1 MGIKFRQKNKNKNIL
16 MKKENINNYYTNEDL
31 INFEKLK
38 NFKEFKVNKL
48 NNNQN
53 NSHPVRYAVS
63 DNRNFNKI
71 MNVGNNEKS
80 SSKKVN
86 KSRDYKPSDFENFK
100 KLKQFTTFNDSEP
113 LNNKT
118 EPEKTITEYTNKD
131 ISSFDK
137 IIKSKGDSKNKSE
150 NKNNVKID
158 SKKIK
163 IIDFNK
169 LNEREKNFK
178 NKTGIEKIKVVYFD

>member
-1 MGIKFRQKNKNKNIL
+1 
-16 MKKENINNYYTNEDL
+16 MKKENINNYYTDEDL

-53 NSHPVRYAVS
+53 NSHPVRYEVS
-63 DNRNFNKI
+63 DKRNFNKI
-71 MNVGNNEKS
+71 MNVVIDEKS
-80 SSKKVN
+80 SSKEVN

-113 LNNKT
+113 LNNKI
-118 EPEKTITEYTNKD
+118 EPEKTITKYTDKD

-137 IIKSKGDSKNKSE
+137 IIKSKDYTKNKSE
-150 NKNNVKID
+150 NKNNIKID

-178 NKTGIEKIKVVYFD
+178 NKAGIEKIKVVYFD

>member
-1 MGIKFRQKNKNKNIL
+1 
-16 MKKENINNYYTNEDL
+16 MKKENINNYYTDEDL

-71 MNVGNNEKS
+71 MNVDNNEKS
-80 SSKKVN
+80 SYKEVN
-86 KSRDYKPSDFENFK
+86 KSTDYTPSDFENFK
-100 KLKQFTTFNDSEP
+100 KLKQFTAFNDSEP
-113 LNNKT
+113 SNNKT
-118 EPEKTITEYTNKD
+118 DPKIATTEYTNKD
-131 ISSFDK
+131 KSSFDK
-137 IIKSKGDSKNKSE
+137 IIKSKGDTKNECE

-158 SKKIK
+158 NKKIK

-178 NKTGIEKIKVVYFD
+178 NKLGIEKIKVVYFD

>member
-1 MGIKFRQKNKNKNIL
+1 
-16 MKKENINNYYTNEDL
+16 MKKENINNYYTEEDL

-53 NSHPVRYAVS
+53 NNHPIRYAVS

-71 MNVGNNEKS
+71 MNIDNNES
-80 SSKKVN
+80 SFKKVI
-86 KSRDYKPSDFENFK
+86 KTKDYTPSDFENFK
-100 KLKQFTTFNDSEP
+100 KLKQFTTFNDNKPS
-113 LNNKT
+113 NNKT
-118 EPEKTITEYTNKD
+118 EPKKNITKYTNKD
-131 ISSFDK
+131 KSSFDK
-137 IIKSKGDSKNKSE
+137 IIKSKGDAKNESE

-158 SKKIK
+158 NKKIK

-169 LNEREKNFK
+169 LNKREKNFK
-178 NKTGIEKIKVVYFD
+178 NKAGIEKIKVVYFD

>member
-1 MGIKFRQKNKNKNIL
+1 
-16 MKKENINNYYTNEDL
+16 MKKENINNYYTDEDL

-38 NFKEFKVNKL
+38 NFKEFEVNKL

-53 NSHPVRYAVS
+53 NSRPVRYAVS

-80 SSKKVN
+80 SSKEVN

-100 KLKQFTTFNDSEP
+100 KLKQFTTFNNGEP

-118 EPEKTITEYTNKD
+118 EPEKTITEYTDKD
-131 ISSFDK
+131 MSAFDK
-137 IIKSKGDSKNKSE
+137 IIKSKGDSKNESE

-178 NKTGIEKIKVVYFD
+178 NKAGIEKIKVVYFD

>member
-1 MGIKFRQKNKNKNIL
+1 
-16 MKKENINNYYTNEDL
+16 MKKENINNYYTDEDL

-53 NSHPVRYAVS
+53 KIHPVRYAVS

-71 MNVGNNEKS
+71 MNIDNNES

-86 KSRDYKPSDFENFK
+86 KTKDYTPSDFENFK
-100 KLKQFTTFNDSEP
+100 KLKQFTTFNDNKP

-118 EPEKTITEYTNKD
+118 EPEKTITEYTDKD
-131 ISSFDK
+131 MTAFDK
-137 IIKSKGDSKNKSE
+137 IIKSKGDAKNESKNT
-150 NKNNVKID
+150 NNVKID
-158 SKKIK
+158 NKKIK

-178 NKTGIEKIKVVYFD
+178 NKVGIEKIKVVYFD

>member
-1 MGIKFRQKNKNKNIL
+1 
-16 MKKENINNYYTNEDL
+16 MKKENINNYYTDEDL
-31 INFEKLK
+31 INFERLK

-48 NNNQN
+48 NNNRN

-80 SSKKVN
+80 SSKEVN
-86 KSRDYKPSDFENFK
+86 KSKDYTTSDFDNFK
-100 KLKQFTTFNDSEP
+100 KLKQFTTFNDNEP

-118 EPEKTITEYTNKD
+118 EPEITITEYTDKD
-131 ISSFDK
+131 MSAFDK
-137 IIKSKGDSKNKSE
+137 IIKSKGNTKNESE
-150 NKNNVKID
+150 NKNNTKID
-158 SKKIK
+158 NKKIK
-163 IIDFNK
+163 TIDFNK

-178 NKTGIEKIKVVYFD
+178 NKVGIEKTKVVYFD

>member
-1 MGIKFRQKNKNKNIL
+1 
-16 MKKENINNYYTNEDL
+16 MKKENINNYYTEEDL

-53 NSHPVRYAVS
+53 NNHPIRYAVS

-71 MNVGNNEKS
+71 MNIDNNES
-80 SSKKVN
+80 SFKKVI
-86 KSRDYKPSDFENFK
+86 KTKDYTPSDFENFK

-118 EPEKTITEYTNKD
+118 DPKIAITEYTNKD
-131 ISSFDK
+131 KSSFDK
-137 IIKSKGDSKNKSE
+137 IIKSKSDPKNE
-150 NKNNVKID
+150 IINKNNAKID
-158 SKKIK
+158 NKKIK

-178 NKTGIEKIKVVYFD
+178 NKVGIEKIKVVYFD

>member
-1 MGIKFRQKNKNKNIL
+1 
-16 MKKENINNYYTNEDL
+16 MKKENINNYYTDEDL

-53 NSHPVRYAVS
+53 KSHPVRYAVS

-71 MNVGNNEKS
+71 MNIDNNES

-86 KSRDYKPSDFENFK
+86 KTKDYTPSDFENFK
-100 KLKQFTTFNDSEP
+100 KLKQFTTFNDNEP

-131 ISSFDK
+131 KSSFDK
-137 IIKSKGDSKNKSE
+137 IIKSKSDAKNESE
-150 NKNNVKID
+150 NKHNVKID
-158 SKKIK
+158 NKKIK

-169 LNEREKNFK
+169 LNEREKNLK
-178 NKTGIEKIKVVYFD
+178 NKVGIEKIKVVYFD

>member
-1 MGIKFRQKNKNKNIL
+1 
-16 MKKENINNYYTNEDL
+16 MKKENINNYYTDEDL

-53 NSHPVRYAVS
+53 KSHPVRYAVS

-71 MNVGNNEKS
+71 MNIDNNES

-86 KSRDYKPSDFENFK
+86 KTKDYTPSDFEIFK
-100 KLKQFTTFNDSEP
+100 KLKQFTTFNDNEP

-118 EPEKTITEYTNKD
+118 EPEKTITKYTNKD
-131 ISSFDK
+131 KSSFDK
-137 IIKSKGDSKNKSE
+137 IIKSKSDAKNESE
-150 NKNNVKID
+150 NKHNVKID
-158 SKKIK
+158 NKKIK

-178 NKTGIEKIKVVYFD
+178 NKVNIEKIKVIYFD

>member
-1 MGIKFRQKNKNKNIL
+1 

-38 NFKEFKVNKL
+38 NFKEFEVNKL

-63 DNRNFNKI
+63 DNKNFNKI
-71 MNVGNNEKS
+71 MNVSNNEKS
-80 SSKKVN
+80 SAKEVN
-86 KSRDYKPSDFENFK
+86 KSKDSKPSDFENFK
-100 KLKQFTTFNDSEP
+100 KLKQFTTFNNSEP

-118 EPEKTITEYTNKD
+118 EPEKTITEYTDKD
-131 ISSFDK
+131 MSAFDK
-137 IIKSKGDSKNKSE
+137 IIKSKSDTKNESE

-158 SKKIK
+158 NKKIK

-178 NKTGIEKIKVVYFD
+178 NKAGIEKIKVVYFD

>member
-1 MGIKFRQKNKNKNIL
+1 
-16 MKKENINNYYTNEDL
+16 MKKENINDYYTDEDL

-38 NFKEFKVNKL
+38 NFKEFKINKL

-53 NSHPVRYAVS
+53 NNHPVRYAVS

-71 MNVGNNEKS
+71 INIDNNES

-86 KSRDYKPSDFENFK
+86 KTKDYTPSDFENFK
-100 KLKQFTTFNDSEP
+100 KLKQFTTFNDNEP
-113 LNNKT
+113 SNNKT
-118 EPEKTITEYTNKD
+118 DPKIAITEYTNKD
-131 ISSFDK
+131 KSSFDK
-137 IIKSKGDSKNKSE
+137 IIKSKSDAKNESE
-150 NKNNVKID
+150 NKHNTKID
-158 SKKIK
+158 NKKIK

-178 NKTGIEKIKVVYFD
+178 NKIGIEKIKVVYFD

>member
-1 MGIKFRQKNKNKNIL
+1 
-16 MKKENINNYYTNEDL
+16 MKKENINNYYTDEDL

-53 NSHPVRYAVS
+53 KIHPVRYAVS

-71 MNVGNNEKS
+71 MNIDNNES

-86 KSRDYKPSDFENFK
+86 KTKDYTPSDFENFK
-100 KLKQFTTFNDSEP
+100 KLKQFTTFNDNEP

-131 ISSFDK
+131 KSSFDK
-137 IIKSKGDSKNKSE
+137 IIKSKSDAKNESE
-150 NKNNVKID
+150 NKHNVKID
-158 SKKIK
+158 NKKIK
-163 IIDFNK
+163 IIDFDK
-169 LNEREKNFK
+169 LNEREKNLK
-178 NKTGIEKIKVVYFD
+178 NKAGIEKIKVVYFD

>member
-1 MGIKFRQKNKNKNIL
+1 
-16 MKKENINNYYTNEDL
+16 MKKENINNYYTDEDL

-53 NSHPVRYAVS
+53 NNHPVRYAVS

-71 MNVGNNEKS
+71 MNIDNNES
-80 SSKKVN
+80 SFKKVI
-86 KSRDYKPSDFENFK
+86 KTKDYTPSDFENFK
-100 KLKQFTTFNDSEP
+100 KLKQFTTFNDGEP
-113 LNNKT
+113 SNNKT
-118 EPEKTITEYTNKD
+118 DPKIAITEYTNKD
-131 ISSFDK
+131 KNSFDK
-137 IIKSKGDSKNKSE
+137 IIKSKSDAKNE
-150 NKNNVKID
+150 IINKNNAKID
-158 SKKIK
+158 NKKIK

-178 NKTGIEKIKVVYFD
+178 NKVGIEKIKVVYFD

>member
-1 MGIKFRQKNKNKNIL
+1 
-16 MKKENINNYYTNEDL
+16 MKKENINNYYTDEDL

-53 NSHPVRYAVS
+53 NSHPIRYAVS

-71 MNVGNNEKS
+71 MNVKNNEKS
-80 SSKKVN
+80 YSSKEVSQSKN
-86 KSRDYKPSDFENFK
+86 YTSSDFENFK
-100 KLKQFTTFNDSEP
+100 KLKQFTTFNNNEP

-118 EPEKTITEYTNKD
+118 EPEKTIIDYTDKEMNA
-131 ISSFDK
+131 FDK
-137 IIKSKGDSKNKSE
+137 IIKLKGGVKNE
-150 NKNNVKID
+150 NYN
-158 SKKIK
+158 KKIR

-169 LNEREKNFK
+169 LKEKEKNLK
-178 NKTGIEKIKVVYFD
+178 NKLGIEKIKIVYFD

>member
-1 MGIKFRQKNKNKNIL
+1 M
-16 MKKENINNYYTNEDL
+16 

-53 NSHPVRYAVS
+53 NSHPVRYQMS

-71 MNVGNNEKS
+71 MNIDNNES

-86 KSRDYKPSDFENFK
+86 KTKDYTPSDFENFK
-100 KLKQFTTFNDSEP
+100 KLKQFTTFNDNEP

-118 EPEKTITEYTNKD
+118 EPEITITEYTDKD
-131 ISSFDK
+131 MSAFDK
-137 IIKSKGDSKNKSE
+137 IIKSKGNTKNESE
-150 NKNNVKID
+150 NKNNIKID
-158 SKKIK
+158 NKKIK
-163 IIDFNK
+163 TIDFNK

-178 NKTGIEKIKVVYFD
+178 NKVGIEKIKVVYFD

>member
-1 MGIKFRQKNKNKNIL
+1 
-16 MKKENINNYYTNEDL
+16 MKKENINNYYTDEDL

-53 NSHPVRYAVS
+53 KSHPVRYAVS

-71 MNVGNNEKS
+71 MNIDNNES

-86 KSRDYKPSDFENFK
+86 KIKDYTSSDFEKFK
-100 KLKQFTTFNDSEP
+100 KLKQFTAFDDNKP
-113 LNNKT
+113 LNDKT
-118 EPEKTITEYTNKD
+118 EPEKTITEYTDKD
-131 ISSFDK
+131 MSTFDK
-137 IIKSKGDSKNKSE
+137 IIKSKGDVKNE
-150 NKNNVKID
+150 NKNKNNEKID
-158 SKKIK
+158 NKKIK

-178 NKTGIEKIKVVYFD
+178 NKVGIEKIKVVYFD

>member
-1 MGIKFRQKNKNKNIL
+1 
-16 MKKENINNYYTNEDL
+16 MKKENINNYYTDEDL

-53 NSHPVRYAVS
+53 KSHPVRYAVS

-71 MNVGNNEKS
+71 MNIDNNES

-86 KSRDYKPSDFENFK
+86 KTKDYTPSDFGNFK
-100 KLKQFTTFNDSEP
+100 KLKQFITFNDSEP
-113 LNNKT
+113 LNNKI
-118 EPEKTITEYTNKD
+118 EFSKTTTEYTDKD

-137 IIKSKGDSKNKSE
+137 IIKSKGGAKNENE
-150 NKNNVKID
+150 NKNNTKID
-158 SKKIK
+158 NKKIK

-178 NKTGIEKIKVVYFD
+178 NKVGIEKIKVVYFD

>member
-1 MGIKFRQKNKNKNIL
+1 
-16 MKKENINNYYTNEDL
+16 MKKKNINNYYTDEDL

-53 NSHPVRYAVS
+53 NSHPVRYSMS
-63 DNRNFNKI
+63 DNKNFNKI
-71 MNVGNNEKS
+71 MNNDNNKS

-86 KSRDYKPSDFENFK
+86 KTEENNIHYTSSDFEKFK
-100 KLKQFTTFNDSEP
+100 KLKQFTTFEDNKP

-118 EPEKTITEYTNKD
+118 ETLNATTKYTYKD

-137 IIKSKGDSKNKSE
+137 IIKSKSNPKNESE
-150 NKNNVKID
+150 NKNNTKID
-158 SKKIK
+158 NKKIK

-169 LNEREKNFK
+169 LKEREKIFK
-178 NKTGIEKIKVVYFD
+178 NKVGIEKIIIVYFD

>member
-1 MGIKFRQKNKNKNIL
+1 
-16 MKKENINNYYTNEDL
+16 MKKENINNYYTDEDL
-31 INFEKLK
+31 INFEKLE

-53 NSHPVRYAVS
+53 KSHPVRYAVS

-71 MNVGNNEKS
+71 MNIDNNES

-86 KSRDYKPSDFENFK
+86 KTKDYTPSDFENFK
-100 KLKQFTTFNDSEP
+100 KLKQFTTFNDNKP

-131 ISSFDK
+131 KSSFDK
-137 IIKSKGDSKNKSE
+137 IIKSKSDTKNESE
-150 NKNNVKID
+150 NKHNVKID
-158 SKKIK
+158 NKKIK
-163 IIDFNK
+163 IIDFDK
-169 LNEREKNFK
+169 LSEREKNLK
-178 NKTGIEKIKVVYFD
+178 NKAGIEKIKVVYFD

>member
-1 MGIKFRQKNKNKNIL
+1 
-16 MKKENINNYYTNEDL
+16 MKKENINNYYTDEDL

-38 NFKEFKVNKL
+38 SFKEFKVNKL

-53 NSHPVRYAVS
+53 KSHPVRYAVS

-71 MNVGNNEKS
+71 MNIDNNEF

-86 KSRDYKPSDFENFK
+86 KTKDYTPSDFDNFK
-100 KLKQFTTFNDSEP
+100 KLKQFTTFKDSEP

-118 EPEKTITEYTNKD
+118 ETEKTITEYTNKD
-131 ISSFDK
+131 KSSFDK
-137 IIKSKGDSKNKSE
+137 IIKSKGDTKNESE
-150 NKNNVKID
+150 NKNNAKID
-158 SKKIK
+158 NKKIK

-178 NKTGIEKIKVVYFD
+178 NKVGIEKIKVVYFD

>member
-1 MGIKFRQKNKNKNIL
+1 
-16 MKKENINNYYTNEDL
+16 MKKENINNYYTDEDL

-53 NSHPVRYAVS
+53 KSHPVRYTVS

-71 MNVGNNEKS
+71 MNIDNNES

-86 KSRDYKPSDFENFK
+86 KTKDYTPSDFENFK
-100 KLKQFTTFNDSEP
+100 KLKQFTTFNDNEP

-131 ISSFDK
+131 KSSFDK
-137 IIKSKGDSKNKSE
+137 IIKSKSDAKNESE
-150 NKNNVKID
+150 NKHNVKID
-158 SKKIK
+158 NKKIK

-178 NKTGIEKIKVVYFD
+178 NKVGIEKIKVVYFD

>member
-1 MGIKFRQKNKNKNIL
+1 
-16 MKKENINNYYTNEDL
+16 MKKENINNYYTDEDL

-53 NSHPVRYAVS
+53 KIHPVRYAVS

-71 MNVGNNEKS
+71 MNIDNNES

-86 KSRDYKPSDFENFK
+86 KTKDYTPSDFENFK
-100 KLKQFTTFNDSEP
+100 KLKQFTTFNDNEP

-131 ISSFDK
+131 KSSFDK
-137 IIKSKGDSKNKSE
+137 IIKSKSDAKNESE
-150 NKNNVKID
+150 NKHNVKID
-158 SKKIK
+158 NKKIK

-178 NKTGIEKIKVVYFD
+178 NKVGIEKIKVVYFD

>member
-1 MGIKFRQKNKNKNIL
+1 
-16 MKKENINNYYTNEDL
+16 MKKENINNYYTDEDL

-53 NSHPVRYAVS
+53 KIHPVRYAVS

-71 MNVGNNEKS
+71 MNIDNNES

-86 KSRDYKPSDFENFK
+86 KTKDYTPSDFENFK

-113 LNNKT
+113 SNNKT
-118 EPEKTITEYTNKD
+118 DPKIAITEYTNKD
-131 ISSFDK
+131 KSSFDK
-137 IIKSKGDSKNKSE
+137 IIKSKSDAKNE
-150 NKNNVKID
+150 IINKNNAKID
-158 SKKIK
+158 NKKIK

-178 NKTGIEKIKVVYFD
+178 NKVGIEKIKVVYFD

>member
-1 MGIKFRQKNKNKNIL
+1 
-16 MKKENINNYYTNEDL
+16 MKKENINNYYTDEDL

-71 MNVGNNEKS
+71 MNIDNNES

-86 KSRDYKPSDFENFK
+86 KTKDYTLSDFENFK
-100 KLKQFTTFNDSEP
+100 KLKQFINFKDREH

-118 EPEKTITEYTNKD
+118 EPKKTITEYTDKD
-131 ISSFDK
+131 ISAFDQ
-137 IIKSKGDSKNKSE
+137 IIKSKGNTKNESE
-150 NKNNVKID
+150 NKNNTKID
-158 SKKIK
+158 NKKIK

-169 LNEREKNFK
+169 LNEREK
-178 NKTGIEKIKVVYFD
+178 ILKIKQVLKKLKLFILINLWNQQIK

>member
-1 MGIKFRQKNKNKNIL
+1 
-16 MKKENINNYYTNEDL
+16 MKKENINNYYTDEDL

-53 NSHPVRYAVS
+53 NSHPARYAMS

-71 MNVGNNEKS
+71 MNIDNNES

-86 KSRDYKPSDFENFK
+86 KIKDYTSSDFEKFK
-100 KLKQFTTFNDSEP
+100 KLKQFTAFDDNKP
-113 LNNKT
+113 LNDKT
-118 EPEKTITEYTNKD
+118 EPEKTITEYTDKEMD
-131 ISSFDK
+131 AFDK
-137 IIKSKGDSKNKSE
+137 IIKSKGDVKNE
-150 NKNNVKID
+150 NKNKNNEKID
-158 SKKIK
+158 NKKIK

-178 NKTGIEKIKVVYFD
+178 NKIGIEKIKVVYFD

>member
-1 MGIKFRQKNKNKNIL
+1 
-16 MKKENINNYYTNEDL
+16 MKKENINNYYTDEDL

-53 NSHPVRYAVS
+53 NSHPVRYAMS
-63 DNRNFNKI
+63 DNKNFNKI
-71 MNVGNNEKS
+71 MNVDNNEKS
-80 SSKKVN
+80 SYKEVN
-86 KSRDYKPSDFENFK
+86 KSTDYTPSDFENFK
-100 KLKQFTTFNDSEP
+100 KLKQLTNFDDSKP

-118 EPEKTITEYTNKD
+118 EALNTTSEYTDKD
-131 ISSFDK
+131 ISSFNK
-137 IIKSKGDSKNKSE
+137 IIKSKGDAKNESE
-150 NKNNVKID
+150 NKNNTKVD
-158 SKKIK
+158 NKKIK

-178 NKTGIEKIKVVYFD
+178 NKVGIEKIKVVYFD

>member
-1 MGIKFRQKNKNKNIL
+1 
-16 MKKENINNYYTNEDL
+16 MKKENINNYYTDEDL

-53 NSHPVRYAVS
+53 KSHPVRYAVS

-71 MNVGNNEKS
+71 MNIDNNES

-86 KSRDYKPSDFENFK
+86 KTKDYTPSDFENFK
-100 KLKQFTTFNDSEP
+100 KLKQFTTFNDNEL

-118 EPEKTITEYTNKD
+118 EPEKTITKYTDKD
-131 ISSFDK
+131 TSAFDK
-137 IIKSKGDSKNKSE
+137 IIKSKGDAKNENE
-150 NKNNVKID
+150 NKNNTKID

-178 NKTGIEKIKVVYFD
+178 NKVGIEKIKVVYFD

>member
-1 MGIKFRQKNKNKNIL
+1 
-16 MKKENINNYYTNEDL
+16 MKKENINNYYTDEDL

-38 NFKEFKVNKL
+38 NFKEFKINKL

-53 NSHPVRYAVS
+53 KSHPVRYAVS

-71 MNVGNNEKS
+71 MNIDNNEF

-86 KSRDYKPSDFENFK
+86 KTKDYTPSDFENFK
-100 KLKQFTTFNDSEP
+100 KLKQFTTFKDSEP
-113 LNNKT
+113 SNNKT

-131 ISSFDK
+131 KSSFDK
-137 IIKSKGDSKNKSE
+137 IIKSKSDAKNEGE
-150 NKNNVKID
+150 NKHNVKID
-158 SKKIK
+158 NKKIK

-178 NKTGIEKIKVVYFD
+178 NKVGIEKIKVVYFD